1 MTEVQAGA
9 AVALRGLHRGYRDVR
24 AVDRMDL
31 TIAPGE
37 VVALLGPN
45 GAGKST
51 VIDML
56 LGLTRP
62 DRGEITLFGRAPRR
76 AVAEGLVGAMLQSG
90 GLPEDITA
98 GEVVRLMAALFP
110 NPLPVEETL
119 ERAGIADVAKQ
130 RFGRLSGGQKQRVR
144 FAAALVCDP
153 DLLVLDEP
161 TVAMDVQARREFWA
175 AMRGYTATGRTVLFA
190 THYLAEAEE
199 FADRVVLLRAG
210 RVVAD
215 GSVAQVRALVSG
227 RIVSATL
234 PTPDPVGLESLRGV
248 SGVRVEGSRIHLTCS
263 DSDSALRALLAAH
276 PGAAD
281 IEVVAHGLEDAFV
294 MLTHDAVPAA
304 PQRTLERSH

>member
-1 MTEVQAGA
+1 MDEPLRAAGTATVAGA
-9 AVALRGLHRGYRDVR
+9 AVALHDLRRTYGAIT
-24 AVDRMDL
+24 AVDGVDL

-51 VIDML
+51 TIDLL
-56 LGLTRP
+56 LGLSRP
-62 DRGEITLFGRAPRR
+62 DSGDVRVFGRSPRE
-76 AVAEGLVGAMLQSG
+76 AVADGLVGAMLQSG
-90 GLPEDITA
+90 GLQDDITA

-110 NPLPVEETL
+110 TPLPAAEAL
-119 ERAGIADVAKQ
+119 ERAGVADVAGQ

-161 TVAMDVQARREFWA
+161 TVAMDVQARRDFWA
-175 AMRGYTATGRTVLFA
+175 AMRGFTWSGRTVLFA

-215 GSVAQVRALVSG
+215 GSVASVRALVAG
-227 RIVSATL
+227 RVVSATL
-234 PTPDPVGLESLRGV
+234 PGADMRDLQALPGV
-248 SGVRVEGSRIHLTCS
+248 TGVRVEGSRIHLTCT
-263 DSDSALRALLAAH
+263 DSDAALRALLPAYPAAR
-276 PGAAD
+276 D
-281 IEVVAHGLEDAFV
+281 VEVSAHGLEDAFV
-294 MLTHDAVPAA
+294 ALTTAGTKD
-304 PQRTLERSH
+304 

>member
-1 MTEVQAGA
+1 MTERATAAVAVGA
-9 AVALRGLHRGYRDVR
+9 AVALRDLHRSYGDVR
-24 AVDRMDL
+24 AVDGLDL

-51 VIDML
+51 AIDML

-62 DRGEITLFGRAPRR
+62 DSGEVRVFGRAPKQ
-76 AVAEGLVGAMLQSG
+76 AVADGLIGAMLQSG
-90 GLPEDITA
+90 GLPDDITA

-110 NPLPVEETL
+110 RPLPAAEAL
-119 ERAGIADVAKQ
+119 ERAGVADVAGQ

-175 AMRGYTATGRTVLFA
+175 AMRGFTGSGRTVLFA

-210 RVVAD
+210 MVVAD
-215 GSVAQVRALVSG
+215 GSVASVRSLVAG
-227 RIVSATL
+227 RVVSASL
-234 PTPDPVGLESLRGV
+234 PGARVEELTGLPGV
-248 SGVRVEGSRIHLTCS
+248 SQVAIDGERVRLTS
-263 DSDSALRALLAAH
+263 TDSDATLRALLGAFPVAH
-276 PGAAD
+276 D
-281 IEVVAHGLEDAFV
+281 IEVIAHGLEDAFV
-294 MLTHDAVPAA
+294 ALTSG
-304 PQRTLERSH
+304 QEN